1 MAFNFGSLLTAIGRA
16 LPGYVEGHRQAV
28 QDNWQDLTNYNSVQ
42 AGQLENIFT
51 EQTLPTRI
59 YNAKLTAPAN
69 TLQLLQSAMNYDV
82 NRTAQ
87 QGNLDLAR
95 LFSETAYGQGERLL
109 RNGGTLMQGL
119 NGGWNF
125 GTNQQAGGG
134 GGYGGMWPGWPYY
147 NPYQPYFD
155 PNRQG
160 QGQAQAAAANEEQPL
175 QQ

>member
-1 MAFNFGSLLTAIGRA
+1 MAFNLGSLFVALGRA
-16 LPGYVEGHRQAV
+16 LPGYVEGQRQAI

-42 AGQLENIFT
+42 AGQLSNIFD

-69 TLQLLQSAMNYDV
+69 TLQLLESARNHAINNAAY
-82 NRTAQ
+82 

-95 LFSETAYGQGERLL
+95 LYSETAYGQGERLL
-109 RNGGTLMQGL
+109 RNGGTMMQGA

-125 GTNQQAGGG
+125 NMPQQQGGG
-134 GGYGGMWPGWPYY
+134 GAWPGYPYY
-147 NPYQPYFD
+147 NPYQPYFNQN
-155 PNRQG
+155 PTQG
-160 QGQAQAAAANEEQPL
+160 QQQPANEEDQPL